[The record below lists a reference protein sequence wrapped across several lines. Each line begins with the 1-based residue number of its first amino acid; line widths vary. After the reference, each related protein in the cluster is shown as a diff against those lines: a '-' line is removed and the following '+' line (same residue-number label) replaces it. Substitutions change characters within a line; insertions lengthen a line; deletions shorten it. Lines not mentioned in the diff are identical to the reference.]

1 VPITNEG
8 RKDSGR
14 EISPMELMLKGATPV
29 FDNLWTVEV
38 KKGEVNKSFR
48 QVDTKGKN

>member
-29 FDNLWTVEV
+29 LDNLWTVGV
-38 KKGEVNKSFR
+38 KKGEVNESFR
-48 QVDTKGKN
+48 HVTK